1 MDPEPDIWKWIL
13 LFSYL
18 LIPILNQQVQQVQQV
33 QHDAKGGATADA
45 KADAKGGATTGATA
59 GATAGATGDTTG
71 GTTGDGSV
79 RTSNPMSLFLHN
91 YGYLVFS

>member
-1 MDPEPDIWKWIL
+1 
-13 LFSYL
+13 
-18 LIPILNQQVQQVQQV
+18 
-33 QHDAKGGATADA
+33 
-45 KADAKGGATTGATA
+45 ATTGATA

>member
-1 MDPEPDIWKWIL
+1 MDPETDTWKWIL

-33 QHDAKGGATADA
+33 QHDANGG
-45 KADAKGGATTGATA
+45 DAKGGATTGATA